1 MPLVVSLFYDY
12 IIMLHVKKCPDKMVL
27 KEIVSFTSKGESH
40 EGQEG
45 KPNLQSQLQSFTI

>member
-12 IIMLHVKKCPDKMVL
+12 IIMLHVKKRPDKMVL

-45 KPNLQSQLQSFTI
+45 KLNLQSQLQSFTI